1 MKVTALSPWLLLVAF
16 TMLSSLPH
24 PSNAQDSKPTMKA
37 VGLSVNLP
45 DPDSEFGGS
54 FSLGR
59 QAGIEVILLAED
71 KKTFFIAVVDDGK
84 EKTSLELSANGE
96 TLKNEQGFGNV
107 GFMSRISEDGHRA
120 VVPVSASQVPPPG
133 TNTVKVSGRLVL
145 KTGTEEKKDKVK
157 FKVAVDEQVKL
168 GPATTKISAV
178 EAYDFGEPT
187 TSITFETNQALDVIS
202 AIKFFDEQ
210 GKELEA
216 TPAGS
221 SSFGFGDEMTY
232 TRGFQ
237 VAGNPKSLS
246 AEVTYFAATKLVTV
260 PVDLE
265 VNLSVSTK

>member
-1 MKVTALSPWLLLVAF
+1 MKVTTLNLWLLIAAG
-16 TMLSSLPH
+16 TILSSLAG
-24 PSNAQDSKPTMKA
+24 STNAQDSKPAIKA
-37 VGLSVNLP
+37 VGVSVNLP
-45 DPDSEFGGS
+45 DPDSEFGGA

-59 QAGIEVILLAED
+59 TAGMEVTLLAED
-71 KKTFFIAVVDDGK
+71 PKTFLIAVIDDGD

-96 TLKNEQGFGNV
+96 TLKNEQGFSSIGL
-107 GFMSRISEDGHRA
+107 MSRISENGHQA
-120 VVPVSASQVPPPG
+120 IVPVSASQVPPPG
-133 TNTVKVSGRLVL
+133 TNIVKVSGKLVL
-145 KTGTEEKKDKVK
+145 KAGTDEQKDSVK

-202 AIKFFDEQ
+202 SIKFFDEQ

-216 TPAGS
+216 TPTGS

-232 TRGFQ
+232 TRGYQ
-237 VAGNPKSLS
+237 VAGKPESLS
-246 AEVTYFAATKLVTV
+246 AEVSYFASTKLVTV

-265 VNLSVSTK
+265 VNLSLSDK